1 MMASSSS
8 EQSSKSDGKK
18 ECDVINFAY
27 VDYKVN
33 PISKISSA
41 TCRKCKAVI
50 KEKQGTTSAFVRH
63 LSTSAHTHLR
73 QE

>member
-1 MMASSSS
+1 MMASGSS
-8 EQSSKSDGKK
+8 EKTQS
-18 ECDVINFAY
+18 DVISFAY

-33 PISKISSA
+33 PISKIASA
-41 TCRKCKAVI
+41 NCRKCKAVI

-63 LSTSAHTHLR
+63 LSTSAHTNLR

>member
-8 EQSSKSDGKK
+8 EKSNGKK
-18 ECDVINFAY
+18 EYDVINFAY
-27 VDYKVN
+27 VDYEIN
-33 PISKISSA
+33 PISKIASA

-63 LSTSAHTHLR
+63 LSISAHPNLR